1 MRGLWFNLL
10 FLVCLGVFELAPK
23 ADAALPTSEVQTSQR
38 HVILCGGPALRKW
51 EDLRVERDQHDRWW
65 ANFIR
70 ASTIRIDEI
79 KRAYGER
86 SVVTWIVYRPG
97 YAAR

>member
-1 MRGLWFNLL
+1 MRGLWLSLL
-10 FLVCLGVFELAPK
+10 FLVCSGVSELAPQ
-23 ADAALPTSEVQTSQR
+23 ASAALPESNAQASQR

-51 EDLRVERDQHDRWW
+51 EDLRVEADQHDRWW

-79 KRAYGER
+79 KRAYGDNAPTIHK
-86 SVVTWIVYRPG
+86 VDHRPSC
-97 YAAR
+97 